1 MTRGAAATAAKKVG
15 LLGAGTVGGALCE
28 LIAEAELGAS
38 IARVLVRDPDK
49 QRASCVPLVALTT
62 DADAV
67 LRESDVVVELMGGTG
82 RAAEL
87 MLRALKMGKRV
98 VTANKA
104 VLAEQWDTFRPFM
117 AAGTLYFEAAV
128 MAGTPAIAPLSGVLR
143 GSRPQELHA
152 ILNGTCNYILSELE
166 AGAEFDDA
174 LNEAQRLGYA
184 EADPS
189 LDVDGFDAAH
199 KLIILGRLAFDPALS
214 WEALA
219 ANTHGIGHLTPAIVK
234 EAMEDGGRLR
244 LVGSIYPEAGRWR
257 AAVRPV
263 YLPPEHPLSGSASN
277 RNGLLFKGDAV
288 GEVLITGAGAGA
300 APTASA
306 VLADLLD
313 ALAERPGPSPLRQ
326 AAPVPEGYEAQ
337 PLGEVLLLGEAS

>member
-1 MTRGAAATAAKKVG
+1 MTRGAAAKAATRIG

-28 LIAEAELGAS
+28 LLHEASLDAAIS
-38 IARVLVRDPDK
+38 KVLVRDPEK
-49 QRASCVPLVALTT
+49 TRATCVPRSALTT

-67 LRESDVVVELMGGTG
+67 LESSDVVVELMGGTG
-82 RAAEL
+82 LAAEL
-87 MLRALKMGKRV
+87 MLRALNLGKRV

-104 VLAEQWDTFRPFM
+104 VLAEQWDAFRPF
-117 AAGTLYFEAAV
+117 AEAGTLYFEASV
-128 MAGTPAIAPLSGVLR
+128 MAGTPAITPLSGTLR

-152 ILNGTCNYILSELE
+152 ILNGTCNYILGELE

-174 LNEAQRLGYA
+174 LKEAQRLGYA

-199 KLIILGRLAFDPALS
+199 KLVILGRLAFDPALS

-219 ANTHGIGHLTPAIVK
+219 ANTHGIRHLTPAIVK

-244 LVGSIYPEAGRWR
+244 LVGSIYPEEGRWR

-313 ALAERPGPSPLRQ
+313 ALAERPGPSPLRR

-337 PLGEVLLLGEAS
+337 PLGEVLLEAQV